1 MIVCIIG
8 SRSYSSYEKVEHVL
22 SNLNIERLLVHS
34 GTIDGANKLV
44 KKYAEKR
51 DILIEEGDSKA
62 NIKSADIVIAFW
74 DCISNGTKRL
84 IDFSLKMN
92 KKVTIVP

>member
-51 DILIEEGDSKA
+51 DILIE
-62 NIKSADIVIAFW
+62 I
-74 DCISNGTKRL
+74 
-84 IDFSLKMN
+84 
-92 KKVTIVP
+92 